1 MDPHSFFADQ
11 DPGVLLNA
19 EPDPAALVLRI
30 GIQLYKLC
38 KKLPYEEFSVVEKQN
53 KKDCLK
59 VKEKNMKLVKVYLKF

>member
-59 VKEKNMKLVKVYLKF
+59 GERQNKKHGACPN

>member
-38 KKLPYEEFSVVEKQN
+38 KKLPYEEFSVVEK
-53 KKDCLK
+53 KKK
-59 VKEKNMKLVKVYLKF
+59 IA

>member
-1 MDPHSFFADQ
+1 MQSPYIYPVIRIRIQ
-11 DPGVLLNA
+11 YNA

-59 VKEKNMKLVKVYLKF
+59 VKEKNKKLVKVYLKL